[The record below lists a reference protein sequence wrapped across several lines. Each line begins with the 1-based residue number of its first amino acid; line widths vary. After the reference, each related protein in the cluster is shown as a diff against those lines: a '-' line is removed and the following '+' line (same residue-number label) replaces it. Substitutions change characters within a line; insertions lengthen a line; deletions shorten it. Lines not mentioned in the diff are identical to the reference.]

1 MVFHFIKKYPM
12 KHLLFSVIPGFF
24 ISISVI
30 AQDST
35 SLHQTA
41 KTFIRQ
47 GDYSN
52 AIGVLNKALQAQPN
66 NFEIKKDLAFAYY
79 LHRDFVKAL
88 EIAKPLTE
96 ASNADIQ
103 SYQILG
109 MVYKGIEERK
119 ECEKMYKAAIKK
131 FPKSGVLYNEYGE
144 MLWSKKDFTDA
155 VKLWEKGIEV
165 EPNFS
170 GNYYNAAKYYYFS
183 VDKVW
188 GIIYGEIFIN
198 LESYSKR
205 TAEIRNLILDG
216 YKKLFSDAD
225 MAKNQNN
232 KNEFVNAFLGSMKKN
247 SSVVNSGVSPESL
260 AALRTRFIL
269 DWYPANAARYPF
281 RLFDYHLQLLKAGMF
296 DAYNQWIFGIAKDL
310 AAFQIWTTT
319 HTDEYNK
326 FNTFQKNRV
335 FKLPEGQYYQGSSSK

>member
-1 MVFHFIKKYPM
+1 M
-12 KHLLFSVIPGFF
+12 KHLLFILALASTIG
-24 ISISVI
+24 ISTK

-35 SLHQTA
+35 VQQTA

-47 GDYSN
+47 GDYTN
-52 AIGVLNKALQAQPN
+52 AIVVLNKALQSDPT

-88 EIAKPLTE
+88 EVAKPLAE
-96 ASNADIQ
+96 SDKADVQ

-109 MVYKGIEERK
+109 LVYKAIEERK
-119 ECEKMYKAAIKK
+119 ECEKMYKAALKK

-144 MLWSKKDFTDA
+144 MLWSKKEFSDA
-155 VKLWEKGIEV
+155 VKLWERGIEV
-165 EPNFS
+165 EPNYS
-170 GNYYNAAKYYYFS
+170 GNYYNASKYYYFS

-188 GIIYGEIFIN
+188 GIVYGEIFVN

-205 TAEIRNLILDG
+205 TAEIRNLLLDG
-216 YKKLFSDAD
+216 YKKLFADAD
-225 MAKNQNN
+225 MLKNQNT
-232 KNEFVNAFLGSMKKN
+232 KNEFVKAFLETMRKHSP
-247 SSVVNSGVSPESL
+247 VVSSGVTPESL
-260 AALRTRFIL
+260 IALRTRFIL
-269 DWYPANAARYPF
+269 DWTVSNSTRFPY
-281 RLFDYHLQLLKAGMF
+281 RLFDYHVQLLKSGMF

-310 AAFQIWTTT
+310 AAFQVWTTT

-335 FKLPEGQYYQGSSSK
+335 FKMPEGQYYHGTASK

>member
-1 MVFHFIKKYPM
+1 MKQLVFVLSLVLTIN
-12 KHLLFSVIPGFF
+12 
-24 ISISVI
+24 ISGIG
-30 AQDST
+30 QDST
-35 SLHQTA
+35 THHTA
-41 KTFIRQ
+41 KNFIRQ

-52 AIGVLNKALQAQPN
+52 AILVLNKALQTDPN
-66 NFEIKKDLAFAYY
+66 NFEMKKDLAFAYY
-79 LHRDFVKAL
+79 LHRDYVKAL
-88 EIAKPLTE
+88 ETAKPLAE
-96 ASNADIQ
+96 SDKADIQ

-109 MVYKGIEERK
+109 MVYKAIEERK

-144 MLWSKKDFTDA
+144 MLWSKKEFSDA

-165 EPNFS
+165 EPNYS

-188 GIIYGEIFIN
+188 GIVYGEIFVN

-205 TAEIRNLILDG
+205 TAEIRNLLLDG
-216 YKKLFSDAD
+216 YKKLFADAD
-225 MAKNQNN
+225 MLKNQNS
-232 KNEFVNAFLGSMKKN
+232 KNEFVKAFLETMRKH
-247 SSVVNSGVSPESL
+247 SSVVSGGVTPESL
-260 AALRTRFIL
+260 IALRTRFIL
-269 DWYPANAARYPF
+269 DWTLANAARFPY
-281 RLFDYHLQLLKAGMF
+281 RLFDYHVQLLKSGMF

-310 AAFQIWTTT
+310 AAFQVWTTT

-335 FKLPEGQYYQGSSSK
+335 FKLPEGQYYQGTASK